1 MACISGAEPMA
12 TELSS
17 PDHEYMHMVIN
28 LACMVVDSTHY
39 ELEALLIESLWVPV
53 YGF

>member
-1 MACISGAEPMA
+1 MACISGAEPIA

-28 LACMVVDSTHY
+28 LACMVIDSIHY